1 MVRAAAGALQD
12 GVMSLPREPF
22 HVWPADPFEPTLEI
36 PAQVAE
42 SLATAVPDEVTE
54 HLPLMMDEPRPL
66 KHATRRRRAPT

>member
-1 MVRAAAGALQD
+1 MVRTAAGAEQD

-54 HLPLMMDEPRPL
+54 RLPLMMDKPRLLNP
-66 KHATRRRRAPT
+66 KTRRRAPT